1 MNVGKSVQTPD
12 EVLFSMEEGD
22 REPVPSLSN
31 VQVEVEAGGLDP
43 FQEQE
48 ALMDELGVGKQTHND
63 DGSVT
68 VDFSEDETA
77 ADKPVSGEFGDNLA
91 ETLDAEVL
99 ATISQEC
106 LDQLRIDKDT
116 RKDWEEMLARGLRLL
131 GMSVEERH
139 DPWPKACGVFHPVLL
154 EAVTRGWAKTVRDLA
169 PARGPAKAELNSKK
183 KGIAKRLRRVT
194 KEVNCVILNDVP
206 GYSDEQ
212 SRLAF
217 MVHLSGSGFKKTYY
231 NSVTKKIENRY
242 IHPLDLIMP
251 YGTTDIDQC
260 PRICH
265 KQLMF
270 PSEVVQLMD
279 GGMWKEISLP
289 SPVSINR
296 EEPRKEQDATDGRT
310 PPSIPSQHEILEFH
324 VDLKVK
330 GDDQNTSRRAVPYLV
345 VIDKASQ
352 QVLNVRRNW
361 KEGSDYERRRYFTAY
376 QYITGYSVYGIGL
389 VHLIGGIAEGGT
401 SILRQL
407 VDAGTLSNLPAG
419 FRTRGFRVRED
430 DKPLKPGEWRDVD
443 FQGTK
448 LSDSIMPLPF
458 KEPSAVLAGLLDK
471 LVDEARRTA
480 SSIDAAVSDIGKE
493 APVGSVLAILEES
506 LVIQN
511 SVKIGFLR
519 SLSRELDIMMDIV
532 KERYGAYRYVDD
544 DDADF
549 EKDFAAPLRVI
560 PSTDPNAS
568 SMAQRVVA
576 YREAINTAQAAPPNT
591 YDHKELHRSFL
602 EAMEIPNAD
611 KIVPLDDEIDPLDP
625 VSENMRVLMKDPVK
639 VFDHQHHESH
649 IAVHMAM
656 VQDPLIQQ
664 MVGQSPDAASIQ
676 AAIAAHIA
684 EHVAYLYRQKIE
696 AIYGQALPDPE
707 KPLPEE
713 VERALAPQLAQAAQ
727 QVLAQ
732 SKQQNQQQEAQKL
745 AEDPLVQLKIRE
757 VGVKEGALELN
768 AVKTAAEIA
777 DKAER
782 LQLDTESKAIDAAIR
797 LLEVTEGVDVN
808 KKRLTMETLVRL
820 KDISARTAA
829 EKSRQKAMQNNNG
842 NKGKK

>member
-1 MNVGKSVQTPD
+1 MVKSVKNPE
-12 EVLFSMEEGD
+12 EVLFSIEQED
-22 REPVPSLSN
+22 S
-31 VQVEVEAGGLDP
+31 EVEGASDIQIEMEPGALDP

-48 ALMDELGVGKQTHND
+48 ALMSELGIGDQTQNA
-63 DGSVT
+63 DGSIT
-68 VDFSEDETA
+68 VDFSNEDAE
-77 ADKPVSGEFGDNLA
+77 KPVSAAGEFDENLA
-91 ETLDAEVL
+91 ESLGSEVL
-99 ATISQEC
+99 SAIAQEC
-106 LDQLRIDKDT
+106 IDQYRVDKDT
-116 RKDWEEMLARGLRLL
+116 RKEWEETLARGMKLL

-154 EAVTRGWAKTVRDLA
+154 EAVTRGWAKTLKDLA

-194 KEVNCVILNDVP
+194 KEINCIVQHDVP
-206 GYSDEQ
+206 GYADEQ

-217 MVHLSGSGFKKTYY
+217 IVHLSGSGFKKTYF
-231 NSVTKKIENRY
+231 NAATKKIEDRY
-242 IHPLDLIMP
+242 VHPLDLVMP

-265 KQLMF
+265 RQMMF
-270 PSEVVQLMD
+270 PSEISHLME
-279 GGMWKEISLP
+279 GGVWKTESL
-289 SPVSINR
+289 SAPVSINR
-296 EEPRKEQDATDGRT
+296 DEPKKEQDATEGRS
-310 PPSIPSQHEILEFH
+310 PPSVPNQHEILEFH
-324 VDLKVK
+324 IDLKIE
-330 GDDQNTSRRAVPYLV
+330 GDGVNTSARTVPYLV
-345 VIDKASQ
+345 VIEKASEKI
-352 QVLNVRRNW
+352 LNIRRNW
-361 KEGSDYERRRYFTAY
+361 KEGTNYERRRYFTGY

-407 VDAGTLSNLPAG
+407 VDAGTLANLPAG

-430 DKPLKPGEWRDVD
+430 DRPLKPGEWRDVD

-471 LVDEARRTA
+471 LVDEARRAA
-480 SSIDAAVSDIGKE
+480 SSVDAAVSDIGKE

-519 SLSRELDIMMDIV
+519 SLTRELDIMLDII
-532 KERYGAYRYVDD
+532 KERYGEYRYVDD

-568 SMAQRVVA
+568 SMAQKVVA

-625 VSENMRVLMKDPVK
+625 VTENMRVLMKDPVK

-656 VQDPLIQQ
+656 AQDPLIQQ

-676 AAIAAHIA
+676 AAIASHIA
-684 EHVAYLYRQKIE
+684 EHVAYLYRQKVE
-696 AIYGQALPDPE
+696 SFYGQALPEPE
-707 KPLPEE
+707 RPMPPEM
-713 VERALAPQLAQAAQ
+713 ERAIAPQLAQAAQ

-732 SKQQNQQQEAQKL
+732 SKQQHQQQEAQKL
-745 AEDPLVQLKIRE
+745 SEDPLVQIKLRE
-757 VGVKEGALELN
+757 VGIKEDEQERKGIET
-768 AVKTAAEIA
+768 KAAIEERA
-777 DKAER
+777 RR
-782 LQLDTESKAIDAAIR
+782 LQLDTESKALDAAIR

-820 KDISARTAA
+820 KDINARSAA
-829 EKSRQKAMQNNNG
+829 EKGRQKMAQNNS